1 MSGNGR
7 ITILLIGSSADE
19 AHALRQLIAASGGP
33 YAFEHAGELE
43 IGFTRLSQGNVH
55 VALLD
60 LSVPK
65 SQGLETF
72 LRARRHAV
80 DLPIVVLADPADERL
95 AVDAVQKGAQDY
107 LIKGKVDLT
116 MLLHAVRSAMER
128 QQLMAQ
134 IERSTRQLQASELN
148 FQHIIESNA
157 DGMVV
162 VDRQGT
168 IQFVNPAAESLLARP
183 IQELIGK
190 PFEVPLAIGKAGEF
204 EVVSGGQVVRTV
216 EVRVVDTIWEGQ
228 SAFLASLRDISER
241 KRLER
246 LKDEFVGKVSHELR
260 TPLTSIKGTVTL
272 MLNRAL
278 GPISAEQQDFLQTV
292 SQDIDRLAELINNL
306 LDLSKIE
313 AGKMVV
319 TRKRLDLSGL
329 IEQVCR
335 SYHTILGGRR
345 VVRALSPVPPVYA
358 DRNLIVQVI
367 SNLVGNAVKFT
378 PDNGTITFTLQ
389 SLGDRVALTVSDNG
403 PGIPKESLGKLF
415 QKFVQADGSSENHP
429 KGTGLGL
436 AICRE
441 IIDLHQGEISVD
453 SEVGHGT
460 AFTFT
465 LPVYD
470 PAKEFDQ
477 LFESM
482 KASTEASD
490 GQISLLVLDVA
501 EVKELMAHVP
511 GRSAEH
517 LLGELEKTVR
527 ASVSRADHVLLV
539 EPTLLAVLAAA
550 NQQGAESMRQR
561 LNECCAHWLQQVL
574 GSPGARIRLVSA
586 TYPAEGEL
594 ATVLLRQAK
603 AKLRVSGGGEALTT
617 TEDATR

>member
-1 MSGNGR
+1 MAGNGR
-7 ITILLIGSSADE
+7 ITILLIGSSAAE
-19 AHALRQLIAASGGP
+19 AAALRQLIAASGGP

-43 IGFTRLSQGNVH
+43 VGFTRLSQGNVH

-60 LSVPK
+60 LSIPA

-80 DLPIVVLADPADERL
+80 DLPIVVLADPADEHL

-107 LIKGKVDLT
+107 LIKGRVDLSQ
-116 MLLHAVRSAMER
+116 LLRAVRSAMER
-128 QQLMAQ
+128 QRLMEQ

-157 DGMVV
+157 DGMAI

-168 IQFVNPAAESLLARP
+168 IQFVNPAAEALLERP

-190 PFEVPLAIGKAGEF
+190 PFDAPMIPGKTGEF
-204 EVVSGGQVVRTV
+204 GVVSGGTIVRTV
-216 EVRVVDTIWEGQ
+216 EIRVVDTIWEGQ

-241 KRLER
+241 KRIER
-246 LKDEFVGKVSHELR
+246 LKDEFVSKVSHELR

-278 GPISAEQQDFLQTV
+278 GPISAEQLDFLQTV

-313 AGKMVV
+313 AGKMAV
-319 TRKRLDLSGL
+319 TRQPLDLSGL

-335 SYHTILGGRR
+335 SYHTLLGGRR

-358 DRNLIVQVI
+358 DRNLIVQVV

-378 PDNGTITFTLQ
+378 PDNGTITFTLKR
-389 SLGDRVALTVSDNG
+389 LGDCVALTVADNG
-403 PGIPKESLGKLF
+403 PGIPKDSLGKLF
-415 QKFVQADGSSENHP
+415 QKFVQADGPPEHRQ

-441 IIDLHQGEISVD
+441 IVELHQGDISVE
-453 SEVGHGT
+453 SEVGQGT

-465 LPVYD
+465 VPVYD

-477 LFESM
+477 LFESL
-482 KASTEASD
+482 KSSTEASH
-490 GQISLLVLDVA
+490 GQISLLVVDLT
-501 EVKELMAHVP
+501 EVKEPLGRAS
-511 GRSAEH
+511 GRSSEH
-517 LLGELEKTVR
+517 LLAELEKAVR
-527 ASVSRADHVLLV
+527 TQVSRNDHVLLV
-539 EPTLLAVLAAA
+539 EPTLLAVLAASD
-550 NQQGAESMRQR
+550 QLGAEAMRQR
-561 LNECCAHWLQQVL
+561 LAEFCAHWLGQTL
-574 GSPGARIRLVSA
+574 GSSTPRVRIVSV

-594 ATVLLRQAK
+594 AAVLMRQAK
-603 AKLRVSGGGEALTT
+603 AKLRALASGEAVT
-617 TEDATR
+617 A